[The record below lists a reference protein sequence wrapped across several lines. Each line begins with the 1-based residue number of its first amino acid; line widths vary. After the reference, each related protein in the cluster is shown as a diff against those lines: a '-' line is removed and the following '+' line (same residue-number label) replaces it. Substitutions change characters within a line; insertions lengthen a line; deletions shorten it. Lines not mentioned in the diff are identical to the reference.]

1 MSESGQRSRPGTRKT
16 EVSQRL
22 EEAARLHLAGHA
34 PGTVVNRLAAKFA
47 MSQRNARRY
56 LRRVKHLIAHESK
69 RANGA
74 DGQRQLRDDM
84 RSLLRRMMAEAI
96 DDDDRA
102 GALKVAERL
111 CRLDALDKPTTERVE
126 VTHDI
131 GAHTDDDVLGRVLET
146 ELALVRKR
154 AAA

>member
-1 MSESGQRSRPGTRKT
+1 VSESGTGKLPGWKQNQVR
-16 EVSQRL
+16 ERL
-22 EEAARLHLAGHA
+22 EETTALYLAGH
-34 PGTVVNRLAAKFA
+34 GTSTIEQRLALRWGVGRRQVRKYVRRAKY
-47 MSQRNARRY
+47 Q
-56 LRRVKHLIAHESK
+56 IAHESK
-69 RANGA
+69 RANGP
-74 DGQRQLRDDM
+74 DGQRHLRDEM
-84 RSLLRRMMAEAI
+84 RAFLRRLLATAVDA
-96 DDDDRA
+96 DDTSA
-102 GALKVAERL
+102 ALKVAERL